1 MADAEEEALK
11 ESLKNHPHLTL
22 EELREFKELFNLV
35 DEDKGGSISPHEL
48 GSLMETLGLK
58 PNQEELDAM
67 IREIDEDGNG
77 EIDFDEFVQVMSRK
91 VQPTYTPEEVKSAFK
106 VFEAANAGLPQG
118 HVKVRVLGFL
128 CVLGFVLD
136 FCMLWAFV
144 CFGPLCVLRWL
155 WSVSCDICTREGPC
169 NMHKQPTCCVTIR
182 NVA

>member
-1 MADAEEEALK
+1 MASMADAEEEALK

-91 VQPTYTPEEVKSAFK
+91 VQPTYTPEEVQAAFK
-106 VFEAANAGLPQG
+106 VFETANSGLPQG
-118 HVKVRVLGFL
+118 HVKTSALERALTTYGTDKLSLEEAQDLLSQVDPENTGVINY
-128 CVLGFVLD
+128 VEYV
-136 FCMLWAFV
+136 
-144 CFGPLCVLRWL
+144 
-155 WSVSCDICTREGPC
+155 
-169 NMHKQPTCCVTIR
+169 NMMCST
-182 NVA
+182 

>member
-1 MADAEEEALK
+1 MADDEEQLR

-35 DEDKGGSISPHEL
+35 DEDKGGSISPQEL

-91 VQPTYTPEEVKSAFK
+91 VQPTYTPEEVKGAFK
-106 VFEAANAGLPQG
+106 VFETPNAGLPPG
-118 HVKVRVLGFL
+118 HVKTAALERALTTYGTEKLSLEEAQDLLSQVDPDHTGSINYIEYV
-128 CVLGFVLD
+128 
-136 FCMLWAFV
+136 
-144 CFGPLCVLRWL
+144 
-155 WSVSCDICTREGPC
+155 
-169 NMHKQPTCCVTIR
+169 NMMCST
-182 NVA
+182 

>member
-118 HVKVRVLGFL
+118 HVKTSALERALTTYGTDKLSLEEAQDLLSQVDPENSGVINY
-128 CVLGFVLD
+128 VEYV
-136 FCMLWAFV
+136 
-144 CFGPLCVLRWL
+144 
-155 WSVSCDICTREGPC
+155 
-169 NMHKQPTCCVTIR
+169 NMMCST
-182 NVA
+182 

>member
-106 VFEAANAGLPQG
+106 VFEASNSGLPPG
-118 HVKVRVLGFL
+118 HVKTNALERALTTYGTDKLSLEEAQDLLSQVDPENSGVINY
-128 CVLGFVLD
+128 VEYV
-136 FCMLWAFV
+136 
-144 CFGPLCVLRWL
+144 
-155 WSVSCDICTREGPC
+155 
-169 NMHKQPTCCVTIR
+169 NMMCST
-182 NVA
+182 

>member
-1 MADAEEEALK
+1 MADPEEEALK

-91 VQPTYTPEEVKSAFK
+91 VQPTYTPEEVKAAFK
-106 VFEAANAGLPQG
+106 VFEAATAGLPQG
-118 HVKVRVLGFL
+118 HVKTSALERALTTYGTDKLSLEEAQDLLSQVDPENTGVINY
-128 CVLGFVLD
+128 VEYV
-136 FCMLWAFV
+136 
-144 CFGPLCVLRWL
+144 
-155 WSVSCDICTREGPC
+155 
-169 NMHKQPTCCVTIR
+169 NMMCST
-182 NVA
+182 